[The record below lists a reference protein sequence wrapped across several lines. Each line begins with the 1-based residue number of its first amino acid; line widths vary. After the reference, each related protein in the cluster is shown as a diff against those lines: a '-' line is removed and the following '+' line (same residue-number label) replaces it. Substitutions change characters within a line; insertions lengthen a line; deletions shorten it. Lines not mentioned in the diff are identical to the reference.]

1 MPKAPKNDYGNP
13 PQFIDRLF
21 YNMVLDDDQYN
32 FANAIWN
39 PETIITCVNARS
51 GSGKTTIA
59 CGVGNMLVKYGFC
72 DGIVYVASP
81 TQEQKQGYL
90 PGSIEEKSAPYF
102 EPMVQAMIA
111 CNMNPYM
118 ELLNYDNNSKETNNK
133 IQKENSAIVRCVT
146 HTYFRGT
153 NIENKVVI
161 IDEAQN
167 YYTDELQKVL
177 TRIHDSCKTILI
189 GHTGQCDLYKNKENS
204 GFDKYLAHFQKA
216 VDAGDHRVKVCE
228 LTKNYRGWLSNYS
241 DAINNDKWTEE
252 ILQSIPKE

>member
-1 MPKAPKNDYGNP
+1 MAKAPKNDYGNP
-13 PQFIDRLF
+13 PEFIDAMF
-21 YNMVLDDDQYN
+21 YNMVLDEDQLN
-32 FANAIWN
+32 FANSIWD
-39 PETIITCVNARS
+39 PETIITMVNARS

-59 CGVGNMLVKYGFC
+59 CGVANMLVLYGFC

-102 EPMVQAMIA
+102 EPMIQAMIA
-111 CNMNPYM
+111 CNMNPYS
-118 ELLNYDNNSKETNNK
+118 ELVNYQNNTNAFNMK
-133 IQKENSAIVRCVT
+133 TQKENTAIVKCVT

-177 TRIHDSCKTILI
+177 TRIHDNCKTIVI
-189 GHTGQCDLYKNKENS
+189 GHTGQCDLYKNPEKS
-204 GFDKYLAHFQKA
+204 GFDKYLCHFQKA
-216 VDAGDHRVKVCE
+216 IDSGETRAKICQ
-228 LTKNYRGWLSNYS
+228 LTKNYRGWLSNYA
-241 DAINNDKWTEE
+241 DAVNNPEWAKE
-252 ILQSIPKE
+252 ILMNS

>member
-1 MPKAPKNDYGNP
+1 MGKSQRNEYGEPPKA
-13 PQFIDRLF
+13 IDQLF
-21 YNMVLDDDQYN
+21 YNMTLDSDQLK
-32 FANAIWN
+32 FANAIWD
-39 PETIITCVNARS
+39 PETIITVVNARS

-72 DGIVYVASP
+72 DGIIYVASP
-81 TQEQKQGYL
+81 TQEEKQGYL
-90 PGSIEEKSAPYF
+90 PGSIEEKSTPYF

-111 CNMNPYM
+111 CNMNPYV
-118 ELLNYDNNSKETNNK
+118 ELFNYENNSKDNNNR
-133 IQKENSAIVRCVT
+133 IQKENTAIVKCTT

-177 TRIHDSCKTILI
+177 TRIHDNCRTILI
-189 GHTGQCDLYKNKENS
+189 GHTGQCDLYKNRENS
-204 GFDKYLAHFQKA
+204 GFDKYLTHFQRA
-216 VDAGDHRVKVCE
+216 ADAGDKRVKICQ

-241 DAINNDKWTEE
+241 DTINNEDWAQE
-252 ILQSIPKE
+252 ILNSINE